1 MDHTQKGMVID
12 MKTGTAHENEKI
24 TRHISLS
31 LDDPD
36 HYQSLELL
44 GKALSSQVRLKI
56 LYLLKHQSL
65 NIVELAQ
72 KLQIPVSSAA
82 FHVNLLEE
90 AGLITAEMLPGIR
103 GSQKVCSSRAEDI
116 KISINDSP
124 LQTAARSF
132 SVDMPIGNYFD
143 FKIYPTCGMVN
154 ESSYIESCDDVRA
167 FYSPGR
173 ISAQLI
179 WFHKGFIEYRFPNH
193 FLIDSRPSYISF
205 SLELCSEAPGYRNV
219 WPSDITFYLNDT
231 ELLTYTSPGDFGGK
245 LTPAWWTDGNT
256 QFGLLKT
263 IGLDKKGVS
272 LDGVLRTE
280 SVTIDTF
287 DLATSPYISFKIAIK
302 EDAVHIGG
310 INIFGKAYG
319 DHAQNITMHID
330 AFS

>member
-1 MDHTQKGMVID
+1 
-12 MKTGTAHENEKI
+12 
-24 TRHISLS
+24 
-31 LDDPD
+31 
-36 HYQSLELL
+36 
-44 GKALSSQVRLKI
+44 
-56 LYLLKHQSL
+56 
-65 NIVELAQ
+65 
-72 KLQIPVSSAA
+72 
-82 FHVNLLEE
+82 
-90 AGLITAEMLPGIR
+90 MLPGIR

-124 LQTAARSF
+124 RQTAARSF

-231 ELLTYTSPGDFGGK
+231 ELLTYTSPGDFGGRHGK

-272 LDGVLRTE
+272 LDGVLKTE